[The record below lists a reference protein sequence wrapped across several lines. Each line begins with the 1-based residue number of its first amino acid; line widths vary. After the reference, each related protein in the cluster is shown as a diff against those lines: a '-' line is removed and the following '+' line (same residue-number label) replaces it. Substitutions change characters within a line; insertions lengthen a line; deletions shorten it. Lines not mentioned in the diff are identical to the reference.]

1 MSNVT
6 GVMTLDQLA
15 ALVREDAIDTR
26 PERPSSTLPGSS
38 RGHGGDSG
46 NTRYG
51 MSTWMHEGK
60 QYVII
65 QLADGLAAMALP

>member
-1 MSNVT
+1 LGTV
-6 GVMTLDQLA
+6 
-15 ALVREDAIDTR
+15 EI
-26 PERPSSTLPGSS
+26 P
-38 RGHGGDSG
+38 G

>member
-1 MSNVT
+1 MRSTPDRNDHRRLCT
-6 GVMTLDQLA
+6 GQRLGTV
-15 ALVREDAIDTR
+15 EI
-26 PERPSSTLPGSS
+26 P
-38 RGHGGDSG
+38 G